1 MLDCILW
8 TESDNLSEMGMDFI
22 LAEEQSSIYE
32 EKYNEMP
39 QQMKSPQKKH
49 TRNTSQL
56 PEFGERLLTWTMTHE
71 SDIA

>member
-1 MLDCILW
+1 
-8 TESDNLSEMGMDFI
+8 MGMDFI

-56 PEFGERLLTWTMTHE
+56 PEFGERLLT
-71 SDIA
+71 